1 MTLTIQQTLYTH
13 TDMHAHM
20 YSSLQRNRLYPWN
33 TLHTVIHTHTLFLSL
48 RDVQAHVYSCLQW
61 KRLTIQETLYIH
73 THTHTPSQIC
83 MHTCTAVYN
92 ETNSLSKNHSTHTHT
107 HTHTHTQACT
117 SVYNETDSLLK
128 KHSTHT
134 HTHSQIGTHTHTH
147 THTQR
152 ANLSISHA
160 HLPLPSSYTPSLFPV
175 LVVKK
180 SMDQCVCVKSS
191 AIRHQEPISSISGNS
206 PSLHCLQGRSFH
218 TIATVVWRVVLQHEL
233 PSLAS
238 VISWVRA
245 SQCTWP
251 AQHSRMCT
259 HKMTDHMDRTSI
271 EKGGTSGKVV
281 EDSGVW
287 GRGINLLLQKNI
299 SSSVTPSKKKKRW
312 LGPFLH
318 QDLFC

>member
-1 MTLTIQQTLYTH
+1 MH
-13 TDMHAHM
+13 TSTAVYNDSH
-20 YSSLQRNRLYPWN
+20 YSTN
-33 TLHTVIHTHTLFLSL
+33 TLHTHRYACTHVQQSTKKQTLSMKHFTYSDTHTHSLSL
-48 RDVQAHVYSCLQW
+48 SQRCAGTCVQLSTMKETHYS
-61 KRLTIQETLYIH
+61 RNTLH
-73 THTHTPSQIC
+73 THTHTHP
-83 MHTCTAVYN
+83 HRYACTHVQQ
-92 ETNSLSKNHSTHTHT
+92 STMKQTPYPRTTLHTHT

-160 HLPLPSSYTPSLFPV
+160 HLPLPSSYTPSLFPD

-218 TIATVVWRVVLQHEL
+218 TIATVVWRVVLQYEL

-238 VISWVRA
+238 VIS
-245 SQCTWP
+245 
-251 AQHSRMCT
+251 
-259 HKMTDHMDRTSI
+259 
-271 EKGGTSGKVV
+271 
-281 EDSGVW
+281 
-287 GRGINLLLQKNI
+287 
-299 SSSVTPSKKKKRW
+299 
-312 LGPFLH
+312 
-318 QDLFC
+318 